1 MPEGFSE
8 LVIQAFA
15 VPWSLEVRAGREMNF
30 YATIAPLLDEP
41 GEDVGDFA
49 VGMLMAN
56 KEERIR
62 HTITS
67 YRSRC

>member
-41 GEDVGDFA
+41 GEDVAILLSECLWLIKRRGSD
-49 VGMLMAN
+49 
-56 KEERIR
+56 IR
-62 HTITS
+62 
-67 YRSRC
+67 